1 MNIQSTG
8 IARQRRFVLLA
19 TARTTSVLGNG
30 FGRVA
35 LAFGVLAQPG
45 STGADL
51 SLVLACQAAPQL
63 VFILL
68 GGVIA
73 DRVSRARLMVGAELL
88 AGAAWAALSALV
100 FAGSSQFGLMAAG
113 AVMAGL
119 ATAMFTPAM
128 TGLVPELVDEAQLQA
143 ANAAIRLGQNIALM
157 VGLAAA
163 GVVVAVVGAG
173 WALAINAISFV
184 VSGLLIHLIGV
195 PRRSGK
201 PATGIGSDFLAGGKE
216 FFSRQ
221 WLWVIAFQYAF
232 VVAAINA
239 TVGVL
244 GPLLSEQH
252 YNGARDWSLL
262 VGAQAVGTVAGAA
275 GSARIAVPRPLL
287 MGVIITFPVALPMV
301 LLATHAHITVLI
313 GGMFISG
320 IAVAVFGV
328 LWSTTLQQRVPG
340 EVLSRVSSYDLFGA
354 LAFAPLGLLVAGP
367 LATALGTE
375 PVLWGC
381 GGLVV
386 LSSAAALTSA
396 QVRNLRSSTPPE
408 PEVKTGR
415 VPSRRAS

>member
-1 MNIQSTG
+1 MTARSTG
-8 IARQRRFVLLA
+8 LVQQHRFVLLA

-30 FGRVA
+30 FERVA

-45 STGADL
+45 ATGADL

-88 AGAAWAALSALV
+88 AGTARATLAALV
-100 FAGSSQFGLMAAG
+100 FAGSSQFGLMTVAA
-113 AVMAGL
+113 VFAGL

-143 ANAAIRLGQNIALM
+143 ANAVMRLGQNIALM

-173 WALAINAISFV
+173 WALTINALSFV
-184 VSGLLIHLIGV
+184 ASGLLLHLIGV
-195 PRRSGK
+195 PRRTAK
-201 PATGIGSDFLAGGKE
+201 PATGLGSDFLAGGRE

-275 GSARIAVPRPLL
+275 ASARLAVPRPLL
-287 MGVIITFPVALPMV
+287 IGVIITFPVALPML

-320 IAVAVFGV
+320 VAVAIFGV
-328 LWSTTLQQRVPG
+328 LWSTTLQERAKRGSFPS
-340 EVLSRVSSYDLFGA
+340 ELIRLIRRTRIRPA
-354 LAFAPLGLLVAGP
+354 R
-367 LATALGTE
+367 TARG
-375 PVLWGC
+375 W
-381 GGLVV
+381 
-386 LSSAAALTSA
+386 AA
-396 QVRNLRSSTPPE
+396 RH
-408 PEVKTGR
+408 
-415 VPSRRAS
+415 RRRY